1 MYLLWTYTI
10 FKFYIYLSIYL
21 IIFLTSQTL
30 SAGAKTVPAFSHFIS
45 SAWDSA
51 WHIGTQKFSQWVK
64 W

>member
-30 SAGAKTVPAFSHFIS
+30 KTMRAKTVPDFSHFIS

-51 WHIGTQKFSQWVK
+51 WHIDTQKIFLNG
-64 W
+64 